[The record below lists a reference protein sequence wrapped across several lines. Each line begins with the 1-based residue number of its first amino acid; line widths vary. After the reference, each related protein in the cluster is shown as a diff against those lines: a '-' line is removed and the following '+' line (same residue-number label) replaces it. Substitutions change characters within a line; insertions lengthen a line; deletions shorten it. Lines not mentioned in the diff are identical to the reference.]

1 MYKRGMPK
9 FLKNLLRT
17 KRKKT
22 TSASD
27 FVRNQLSR
35 MAFLNQGLISM
46 SMGK

>member
-1 MYKRGMPK
+1 MYKWGMPK

-22 TSASD
+22 ASASS

-35 MAFLNQGLISM
+35 MVFLNQGLVSM